1 MKKTLSFILAALMI
15 LSVFPL
21 FAFADVRTNIT
32 SVNFGLT
39 KKLNVGDSLEKL
51 SLVQQGSK
59 PGMIMLHPNWEIS
72 RVSYSTNGAAASL
85 FAPTVEEDK
94 QYSMVFFVY
103 PKDGYTFS
111 DSGTYKLNG
120 TAMTK
125 RVLSGNSASELAV
138 NEYAIVTLD
147 EFSYICFRVGYKYVS
162 FDSQPYGVLLRGYD
176 HTISGDMSKGH
187 ITSCSYSTL
196 VGGGSLTCD
205 YTSVTLAKE
214 KLNATGNYVY
224 IYPNYSNHSYGAFAV
239 TEPTETAEGQKER
252 VCSVCDYHDTY
263 KIPSKAE
270 VRMEFNVPKEGDPI
284 PVDQNVTLTNPG
296 YKAVS
301 TSWYNATDNVS
312 ATGKFTGGKTYT
324 LHVDIA
330 AENGYDISDLDYLN
344 VYVID
349 RFVGSAPFTSSING
363 RIFQIE
369 YTFTFEHAWDSGKV
383 TKEPTCVAKG
393 TKTFTCTGCKATKT
407 EDIAATGEHNYV
419 IKDSENDIY
428 AATLTSSGSI
438 TYTCS
443 VCGKTY
449 KENIAPVTN
458 ISVSKTKFVYN
469 GKNQKPTVSVI
480 DSENNPVEKT
490 HYSLVYSKSASK
502 APGKYTVTVKAGDKE
517 DERSGWNYFF
527 TKSFTYTIAPRQVK
541 GLKVSKVAKTSI
553 KLTWTKR
560 SEAKYYQVY
569 RSTDGKKWTKAATVS
584 TNSATIK
591 NLKAGTK
598 YQFKVRAVD
607 SSKKVTGKFSSVVK
621 TGTLTAAPKISK
633 LTSTKAKTATVTWAK
648 VTGAKSYTVYKSTN
662 GKDWTVAKSGVTKL
676 TYKLTGL
683 TGGKKI
689 YVKVIALNAFD
700 KKSAASEVKSVKV
713 KK

>member
-21 FAFADVRTNIT
+21 FAFADARTNIT
-32 SVNFGLT
+32 SVNFNLT
-39 KKLNVGDSLEKL
+39 KKLNIGDSFDKL
-51 SLVQQGSK
+51 ILLQQGTK
-59 PGMIMLHPNWEIS
+59 PGSFLLNPNW
-72 RVSYSTNGAAASL
+72 RVSWNAYSTNGETATTT
-85 FAPTVEEDK
+85 APTVEEGK
-94 QYSMVFFVY
+94 QYSVIYFIF

-120 TAMTK
+120 TALTK
-125 RVLSGNSASELAV
+125 RVLSGNNASELAV
-138 NEYAIVTLD
+138 NEYAIVENED
-147 EFSYICFRVGYKYVS
+147 FHYICFRVYYKYVS

-176 HTISGDMSKGH
+176 HTINGDMSKGH
-187 ITSCSYSTL
+187 ITSCSYSTM

-214 KLNATGNYVY
+214 KLNATGNYVN
-224 IYPNYSNHSYGAFAV
+224 IYPNYSNHSYGAFTV
-239 TEPTETAEGQKER
+239 TEPTETTEGQKER

-270 VRMEFNVPKEGDPI
+270 VKMEFNVPKEGDSI
-284 PVDQNVTLTNPG
+284 PVDQQVTLTNSG

-312 ATGKFTGGKTYT
+312 ATGIFTGGKTYT

-393 TKTFTCTGCKATKT
+393 TKTFTCTGCKATRT

-419 IKDSENDIY
+419 IKDAEQDIY

-443 VCGKTY
+443 VCGNTK
-449 KENIAPVTN
+449 KETIAPVTN
-458 ISVSKTKFVYN
+458 VSVSKTKFVYN
-469 GKNQKPTVSVI
+469 GKTQKPTVSVI
-480 DSENNPVEKT
+480 DSENNPVDAI
-490 HYSLVYSKSASK
+490 HYSLKYSKSASK
-502 APGKYTVTVKAGDKE
+502 APGKYTVTAKAGDKE

-607 SSKKVTGKFSSVVK
+607 STKKVTGKYSAVVK

-648 VTGAKSYTVYKSTN
+648 VTGAKSYTVYKSTD
-662 GKDWTVAKSGVTKL
+662 GKKWTAVKSGITAL
-676 TYKLTGL
+676 NYKLTGL

-689 YVKVIALNAFD
+689 YVKVVAVNAYG
-700 KKSAASEVKSVKV
+700 KKSAASEVKSVTV